1 MIPIIAPKSMKPTTT
16 AVYVG
21 LGLSAGLYLISP
33 HDAYNFGVVL
43 GDTVGVLTW
52 AHFAAKRGRSQWCA
66 LWGWCGIVGLLG
78 ILFMKD
84 KSKAKEDS
92 NPLELI
98 P

>member
-1 MIPIIAPKSMKPTTT
+1 MKPVTT

-33 HDAYNFGVVL
+33 HDAYNFGVVF

-66 LWGWCGIVGLLG
+66 LWGWFGIVGLLG

-84 KSKAKEDS
+84 KSNS